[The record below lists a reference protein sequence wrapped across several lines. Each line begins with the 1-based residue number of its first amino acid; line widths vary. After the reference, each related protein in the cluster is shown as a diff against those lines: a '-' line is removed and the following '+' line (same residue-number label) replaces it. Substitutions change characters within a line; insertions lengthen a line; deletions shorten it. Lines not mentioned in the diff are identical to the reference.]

1 MKKELSKFTLRAIT
15 GILYISVI
23 LALIIFDNKYLAI
36 SITGFASLLSVYEY
50 FNCVGMKRSPYMIF
64 GVILSIITTAS
75 LIVFR
80 EKVFVHFSSA
90 IIFIMAI
97 SFIIG
102 ILFKGKY
109 SYKDISIAIV
119 GYIYTIFLITF
130 LSRIFF
136 TSQGNIKVA
145 LLIGIVT
152 ATDTFAFLIGRKF
165 GKHKFSEISP
175 KKSMEGSIAGIIS
188 AVIFVLI
195 YTFIINKYFSFN
207 LNYYIMILV
216 AIGLS
221 IISQIGDLVAS
232 FIKRQYGIKD
242 FGNILVGHG
251 GILDRIDSLIFA
263 APFAYL
269 IIYSLM

>member
-50 FNCVGMKRSPYMIF
+50 FNCVGMKRSPYMLF
-64 GVILSIITTAS
+64 GIILSIITTAS

-109 SYKDISIAIV
+109 SYKDISVAIV

-175 KKSMEGSIAGIIS
+175 KKSIEGSVAGIIS

-195 YTFIINKYFSFN
+195 YTFIVNKYYAFN
-207 LNYYIMILV
+207 LNYYIMVLV

-251 GILDRIDSLIFA
+251 GVLDRIDSLIFA

-269 IIYSLM
+269 IIYFLM

>member
-269 IIYSLM
+269 IIYFLM